1 MLALL
6 PAVQCLV
13 AQSCPSLYDLM
24 YYSPPGS
31 SVHGDSPGKNNGVGF
46 HALLQG
52 ISPTQGSNPVSRIAG
67 EFFKVWASKEGHM
80 VVNAVWRLQYKSPDF

>member
-24 YYSPPGS
+24 DYSPPGS

-52 ISPTQGSNPVSRIAG
+52 ISPTQGSNLGLLSLRSLAG
-67 EFFKVWASKEGHM
+67 GFFTTSATWEAH
-80 VVNAVWRLQYKSPDF
+80 N